1 MTKANNK
8 YRVSFFGNQMTLKHG
23 KSRAAIQSTIVSNY
37 FINLYYKL
45 SEGMFDQDLFD
56 KLSYHEKKLLNEIY
70 AKSIEIKSKPY
81 EVAMAKFGQHLLDR
95 LNFLESG
102 ISSGEDSLAIKKEYS
117 TILDELVSLNLIKT
131 RLANLMKSNLAQ
143 L

>member
-8 YRVSFFGNQMTLKHG
+8 YIVSFYGNQMTLKHG

-45 SEGMFDQDLFD
+45 SEGNFEQELFD
-56 KLSYHEKKLLNEIY
+56 KLSSYEKKMMNMIY
-70 AKSIEIKSKPY
+70 TKSITNKSKDF
-81 EVAMAKFGQHLLDR
+81 EVAMTKFGQHLLDR

-102 ISSGEDSLAIKKEYS
+102 MVSGEDSSLSKKEY
-117 TILDELVSLNLIKT
+117 INIIDELLSMSLIRT
-131 RLANLMKSNLAQ
+131 RLANRMKENLAN

>member
-8 YRVSFFGNQMTLKHG
+8 YHVSFYGNQMTLKHG
-23 KSRAAIQSTIVSNY
+23 KSRAAIQSTIISNY
-37 FINLYYKL
+37 FVNLYYKL

-70 AKSIEIKSKPY
+70 TKAIVVKSKAY
-81 EVAMAKFGQHLLDR
+81 EIAMTKFGQHLLDR
-95 LNFLESG
+95 LGFLEAG
-102 ISSGEDSLAIKKEYS
+102 MSSGEDSLSVKKEYS
-117 TILDELVSLNLIKT
+117 NILDELVSLNLIKT
-131 RLANLMKSNLAQ
+131 RLANRMKENLAS